1 MREKDT
7 EEEREIVTHTK
18 RIKKNPEKILKIQ
31 KKKIFSIFSSNLQ
44 NLNT

>member
-31 KKKIFSIFSSNLQ
+31 KKKIISFFYLTSKI
-44 NLNT
+44 

>member
-7 EEEREIVTHTK
+7 EKEREIETHSK

-31 KKKIFSIFSSNLQ
+31 KKRLISLFYLTSKI
-44 NLNT
+44 